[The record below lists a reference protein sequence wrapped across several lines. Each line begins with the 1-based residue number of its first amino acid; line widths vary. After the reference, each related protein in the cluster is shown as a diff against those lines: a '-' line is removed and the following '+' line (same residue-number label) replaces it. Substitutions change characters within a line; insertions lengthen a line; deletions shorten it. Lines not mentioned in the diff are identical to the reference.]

1 MLIPHIVCLRKPFLM
16 PKCAYFENLKRE
28 RYLKLNF
35 FVTLGSRL
43 RRFFAIQ
50 RSSLYNY
57 KAFRENTNLQLV
69 EDAPN
74 AMDTWSLT
82 QNFAVCVARIQSSL
96 CFSIY
101 EVFLKRCA
109 CIRCSRNNSPY
120 PHIFALLLTR

>member
-1 MLIPHIVCLRKPFLM
+1 MQDGAGTVGL
-16 PKCAYFENLKRE
+16 CAYFENLMDDAEFSTQRE
-28 RYLKLNF
+28 NIRLNDG
-35 FVTLGSRL
+35 VSLHSKE
-43 RRFFAIQ
+43 
-50 RSSLYNY
+50 SLYYY
-57 KAFRENTNLQLV
+57 KAFLEKTTNLQLV
-69 EDAPN
+69 EDALD